1 MGGTKAPGINFGGA
15 RSQRTSSPES
25 LSRLTMEYDWQR
37 IVRREGMSFSVTVK
51 LRTTE
56 LLAPTSISM
65 CWSSSEYNDVLTVMR
80 TSM

>member
-1 MGGTKAPGINFGGA
+1 
-15 RSQRTSSPES
+15 
-25 LSRLTMEYDWQR
+25 MEYDWQR